1 MPLGR
6 LGKRMLVHD
15 ESTTAVGFLTETFSD
30 EELWD
35 GSTTGLTTI
44 TLSGN
49 NQDADYNDVTI
60 TQKPITIS
68 GIQVDDRGL

>member
-1 MPLGR
+1 
-6 LGKRMLVHD
+6 MLLMMNLLLLSV
-15 ESTTAVGFLTETFSD
+15 FLTDYTFSG

-44 TLSGN
+44 TLSGIT
-49 NQDADYNDVTI
+49 QDADYNDVTI

-68 GIQVDDRGL
+68 GHSGRRQGL